1 MLEYHKYNHI
11 LYSMY
16 LIIYAGFCFTI
27 IQVIIRDGRKMV
39 EYIYDE
45 DKRTTILADV
55 KDAPTPIEKRV
66 NPLIHTRKK
75 RKNVK

>member
-1 MLEYHKYNHI
+1 
-11 LYSMY
+11 
-16 LIIYAGFCFTI
+16 
-27 IQVIIRDGRKMV
+27 MV

-55 KDAPTPIEKRV
+55 KDASPPIVKRV

-75 RKNVK
+75 RKKIN

>member
-1 MLEYHKYNHI
+1 
-11 LYSMY
+11 
-16 LIIYAGFCFTI
+16 
-27 IQVIIRDGRKMV
+27 MV

-45 DKRTTILADV
+45 DKGTTILADV

-75 RKNVK
+75 RKNVKWEYYLLPTNHFI

>member
-1 MLEYHKYNHI
+1 
-11 LYSMY
+11 
-16 LIIYAGFCFTI
+16 
-27 IQVIIRDGRKMV
+27 MV

-75 RKNVK
+75 RKNVKWEYYLLPTNHFIVGDGHI